1 MSGGPRP
8 PLVGVSLKMYFGPA
22 RAVEWAQDVVR
33 LAAEHDST
41 SSGTVDLFV
50 LPSMAVVPAVLDIAT
65 GTRVQVGAQDLFWE
79 DRGAFTGGISGA
91 DLRDIGCT
99 LVEVGHVE
107 RRRFFGEDDATIA
120 RKFAAA
126 VRNRLTPVLC
136 LGEREPGATDDAVA
150 DCIRQLTNA
159 LADLPD
165 DARADVVLAYE
176 PEWAIGRA
184 EPADA
189 QHIGEV
195 TRALREYVRGHPV
208 VAGSRVIYGGSA
220 APGLWTLIHDSVDG
234 LFLGRFAHDVT
245 ALRAIL
251 DEITAIESGV
261 LS

>member
-1 MSGGPRP
+1 
-8 PLVGVSLKMYFGPA
+8 MYFEPS
-22 RAVEWAQDVVR
+22 RAVEWAQDVMQ

-50 LPSMAVVPAVLDIAT
+50 LPSMPVVPAVIDIAT

-99 LVEVGHVE
+99 MVEIGHVE
-107 RRRFFGEDDATIA
+107 RRRVFGEDDATVA

-126 VRNRLTPVLC
+126 VRNGLTPVLC
-136 LGEREPGATDDAVA
+136 LGERAPGETAAAVA
-150 DCIRQLTNA
+150 DCVEQLTSA

-165 DARADVVLAYE
+165 GQRADIVLAYE

-189 QHIGEV
+189 QHIGAV
-195 TRALREYVRGHPV
+195 ALALREYVRGHPV
-208 VAGSRVIYGGSA
+208 VGGSRVIYGGSA
-220 APGLWTLIHDSVDG
+220 APGLWTLIHATVDG

-251 DEITAIESGV
+251 DEVTAIESSV